1 MTKINSK
8 SYTYI
13 LAIIFAIGGF
23 IYINLIDES
32 DEKIFKTALVSG
44 KKEIF
49 VGKLKSI
56 NLVSGLKDELVFY
69 KEDGSEKKFLVS
81 EINTTKGLK
90 AKDIKPEEWYEI
102 VKIVNADKIIDMHQA
117 VQNQHIDEVR
127 TLTHSDKEHIQHY
140 IDNEFTID
148 LILSS
153 ICILVALFSGY
164 KIYKYQTEVTE

>member
-1 MTKINSK
+1 MTRINNK

-32 DEKIFKTALVSG
+32 DEKIFKKALTAG

-56 NLVSGLKDELVFY
+56 NLVSGLKDELIFY

-81 EINTTKGLK
+81 EINTTNGLK
-90 AKDIKPEEWYEI
+90 AKNIKPEEWYEI
-102 VKIVNADKIIDMHQA
+102 VKIVDADKIIDMHQA
-117 VQNQHIDEVR
+117 VPNQHIDEVR
-127 TLTHSDKEHIQHY
+127 PLTHSDKQHIQHY
-140 IDNEFTID
+140 IDDEFTID
-148 LILSS
+148 LILSG
-153 ICILVALFSGY
+153 ICIVLVLFSAY
-164 KIYKYQTEVTE
+164 KIYKYQSEIS